1 MWVLALLLGVSALPV
16 LPAYF
21 WLRARKFPLTPLWF
35 LLSLLAGAASLFI
48 AALIQSR
55 YTALL
60 GARESGFGMFV
71 FHLFV
76 RIALTEE
83 AGRGLALFGFFC
95 LMRAFKR
102 AFPVSACFDKEDLS
116 GAAALGGATG
126 LLAGLGFAL
135 VETASYGTGAADIT
149 LALTRSVTAA
159 PLHGACGIRV
169 GMAAALLGRRP
180 VHSALRFL
188 SAAALH
194 GMYNF
199 MVLNPR
205 IPRALPLILAFLALF
220 SSLQAIKSPPPAG
233 APPAG
238 APD

>member
-1 MWVLALLLGVSALPV
+1 MWVLALLIIVSALPV

-21 WLRARKFPLTPLWF
+21 WLRSHKFPLTPLWF
-35 LLSLLAGAASLFI
+35 LLSLLAGVASLFI

-55 YTALL
+55 YASLF
-60 GARESGFGMFV
+60 GAGESGFGMFV
-71 FHLFV
+71 FNVFI

-83 AGRGLALFGFFC
+83 AGRGLALFPFFC

-102 AFPVSACFDKEDLS
+102 AFPVAARFDQEDRS
-116 GAAALGGATG
+116 GATSLGAATG

-135 VETASYGTGAADIT
+135 VETASYGTGTADIT
-149 LALTRSVTAA
+149 VALVRSVTAA

-169 GMAAALLGRRP
+169 GMAAALLGRAP
-180 VHSALRFL
+180 FHSVWRFL

-205 IPRALPLILAFLALF
+205 IPRAVPLLLAFLALF
-220 SSLQAIKSPPPAG
+220 SSMQVIKSPPPSG
-233 APPAG
+233 GEERP
-238 APD
+238 